1 MCTVSGEEIRKVT
14 IEKITPECTDIVSLW
29 FRDPY
34 IQRAQPGQYMM
45 VWLPGLDEIPMSV
58 SRLNEDGL
66 SSITV
71 RIVGQA
77 TEILSQMAPK
87 ETIGIRGPFG
97 NGYKMTGKLPLIVA
111 GGSGAASLL
120 PLLEEF
126 IANGVVPRFV
136 LGARNADMLLFE
148 QRLSDLLGDNLLIST
163 DDGSKGYSG
172 FASGYAAKLMET
184 EVFDCVYTC
193 GPELMMAMIYRDAR
207 SHELPIQASLER
219 FIKCSVGLCGSCGI
233 GPYRVCV
240 DGPVFDTWMLDEVK
254 DELGNDRM
262 DPTGRIVRV
271 DH

>member
-1 MCTVSGEEIRKVT
+1 VNCEEIRKVT
-14 IEKITPECTDIVSLW
+14 IEKITPECADIVSLW
-29 FRDPY
+29 FKDPH
-34 IQRAQPGQYMM
+34 IQKAQPGQYLM

-58 SRLNEDGL
+58 SRINEEGL

-71 RIVGQA
+71 RLVGQS
-77 TEILSQMAPK
+77 TEILTKMAPNK
-87 ETIGIRGPFG
+87 TIGIRGPFG
-97 NGYKMTGKLPLIVA
+97 NGYKLTGNSPLIVA

-126 IANGVVPRFV
+126 RVNGVVPRFV

-148 QRLSDLLGDNLLIST
+148 KRLSNLLGDNLLIST

-172 FASGYAAKLMET
+172 YASGYAAKLMET
-184 EVFDCVYTC
+184 EVFDSIYTC
-193 GPELMMAMIYRDAR
+193 GPELMMAMVYRDAR
-207 SHELPIQASLER
+207 SQKLPIQASLER

-233 GPYRVCV
+233 GSYRVCV
-240 DGPVFDTWMLDEVK
+240 DGPVFDTEMLDMVK

-262 DPTGRIVRV
+262 DQSGRVIRV